1 MKGSN
6 QTTKAVNVETI
17 WRNMLI
23 FIHKHKGFSG
33 INNRNIQI
41 TNNKKGYVR
50 IEQNLLHGLFRGN
63 EADSRW
69 DD

>member
-23 FIHKHKGFSG
+23 FIHKHKGFSV
-33 INNRNIQI
+33 INDRNIHI
-41 TNNKKGYVR
+41 TNNKKGY
-50 IEQNLLHGLFRGN
+50 GN
-63 EADSRW
+63 KGSNKGQ
-69 DD
+69 

>member
-23 FIHKHKGFSG
+23 FIHKHKGFSE

-41 TNNKKGYVR
+41 TNNKKGY
-50 IEQNLLHGLFRGN
+50 GN
-63 EADSRW
+63 KGSNKGQ
-69 DD
+69 